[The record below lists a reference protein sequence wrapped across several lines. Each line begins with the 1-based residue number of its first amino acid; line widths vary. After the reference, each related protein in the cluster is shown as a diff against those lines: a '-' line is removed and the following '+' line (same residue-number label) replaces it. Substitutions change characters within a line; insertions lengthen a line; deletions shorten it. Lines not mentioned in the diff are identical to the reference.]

1 MKSEWRVRYNPNF
14 PENPYNAYRLR
25 DAYKVVEGGNVEPD
39 FMYFEHRRNRNAGQ
53 VLPVLSRSTTKR
65 GAK

>member
-25 DAYKVVEGGNVEPD
+25 DACKVVEGGNVEAD
-39 FMYFEHRRNRNAGQ
+39 FEYYETQAEAEARAAQLNKEEAER
-53 VLPVLSRSTTKR
+53 
-65 GAK
+65 

>member
-1 MKSEWRVRYNPNF
+1 MKSEWKVRYNPNL

-39 FMYFEHRRNRNAGQ
+39 FMYYETQAEAEARAARLNKEEAER
-53 VLPVLSRSTTKR
+53 
-65 GAK
+65 

>member
-25 DAYKVVEGGNVEPD
+25 DAYKVVEGGNVEPAQLNK
-39 FMYFEHRRNRNAGQ
+39 EEAE
-53 VLPVLSRSTTKR
+53 K
-65 GAK
+65 